1 MDNNKVGIDDSI
13 KWTIITSGMTSKEEI
28 MSAKEIFGDEI
39 SVNGYRTKGLD
50 QIEAVKF
57 IIRHFDLTN
66 FIICYALAK
75 VVDKVISWFKNNKK
89 TGSVWIAF
97 SIKQGDKSV
106 SFNIMSSDENIDK
119 IMKFISD
126 DLIKST
132 FNESK
137 DKAII
142 TIGQDNDSSEIK
154 IRKMQ

>member
-1 MDNNKVGIDDSI
+1 MDGNKVEIGDSI
-13 KWTIITSGMTSKEEI
+13 KWNIITSGMISKEEVE
-28 MSAKEIFGDEI
+28 SAKEIFGDGVSI
-39 SVNGYRTKGLD
+39 NGYRTKGFD
-50 QIEAVKF
+50 QVEVIKF

-66 FIICYALAK
+66 FIICYSLGR
-75 VVDKVISWFKNNKK
+75 VVDKVIDWFKNNKK
-89 TGSVWIAF
+89 AGTVWVAF
-97 SIKQGDKSV
+97 SVKQQDKSV
-106 SFNIMSSDENIDK
+106 SFNIMSSDKNIGK